1 MARRALS
8 TWRAAVCPG
17 PPEISRL
24 ARFVVVTCAIILSY
38 YGFQFFG
45 EIGVDEGSISIGI
58 SMKRAWSSPKTVLAT
73 AFAFAMIAT
82 LFGCAREKATSVD
95 AAGHETFR
103 TLADALEKRGEGD
116 RVKLF
121 EIHNEVREA
130 VDASAN
136 ATLRFFATVE
146 PDSELR
152 FAHAVA
158 DRDWSRA
165 TTSVAFAVFVREDD
179 GSMKRIY
186 RSEQRLDHNLQEPWD
201 EARVG
206 LDAYAGRTVE
216 IVLQASLRRES
227 AEVPTTPYEGRPV
240 WSHVR
245 VVTRKPTAAKGSNVL
260 WITLDTTRADHIS
273 AYGYGRP
280 TSPTIDALA
289 ARGTLYESAFSNAP
303 WTRPSVTSMMMS
315 QYPHKISSKTRFNDN
330 FTIDTQWPSLPGELR
345 RLGYTTAAFINAPTM
360 DFNFG
365 FGRGFNVY
373 EQTGNDT
380 FAVQHLAQWM
390 ERRDKARPYFVYFH
404 LLAAHAVYEYVEG
417 VTGWSYPT
425 PDRSRDLGGRFPGAN
440 EIRDN
445 PPNAEELA
453 ELVALYD
460 GEILAADRRVGE
472 VVEIL
477 RRDGELDQ
485 TYIVVTADHGEEF
498 GEHGGWEHGHALYDE
513 QIRVPLV
520 IVKPGQNEGRR
531 DSRVVALVDVAP
543 SLMHAL
549 GFTPPDSFVGRDLF
563 AESGFVDRP
572 VLSENILVGPHR
584 STLRTADMKYIFP
597 LGDGEE
603 EIFDPKTDPGEM
615 KNLASENGWLAK
627 ARQTHATFYGGLK
640 GDARER
646 VTRLRFMGRAPHT
659 WKMVY
664 KSDRR
669 CEPVFISAHATELV
683 WNEDDAHQSGAVE
696 FKTTPDKPIEIR
708 LPISDANK
716 AMSVE
721 IEVDGR
727 KVNNREIVVAGPGT
741 MEPTRAL
748 ADLTNREA
756 GQRLSVAIPP
766 ETVATMELVV
776 TAAIWDAAVPQQL
789 FDQAALL
796 ERLKSLGYI
805 Q

>member
-1 MARRALS
+1 MSPRPVRRSAIRNALLLAAIAALWSACATESSSPATAPEHKTFRAL
-8 TWRAAVCPG
+8 A
-17 PPEISRL
+17 E
-24 ARFVVVTCAIILSY
+24 
-38 YGFQFFG
+38 
-45 EIGVDEGSISIGI
+45 
-58 SMKRAWSSPKTVLAT
+58 
-73 AFAFAMIAT
+73 
-82 LFGCAREKATSVD
+82 
-95 AAGHETFR
+95 
-103 TLADALEKRGEGD
+103 ALEDRGESD
-116 RVKLF
+116 RIKLY

-136 ATLRFFATVE
+136 ATLRFFAAIE

-179 GSMKRIY
+179 GRMKRIY
-186 RSEQRLDHNLQEPWD
+186 RTEQRLDHNLQEPWD

-206 LDAYAGRTVE
+206 LDAYTGRTVE

-245 VVTRKPTAAKGSNVL
+245 VVTRKPAREKGPNVL
-260 WITLDTTRADHIS
+260 WITLDTTRADHLS

-280 TSPTIDALA
+280 TSPNIDALA
-289 ARGTLYESAFSNAP
+289 ARGTLFENAFSNAP

-315 QYPHKISSKTRFNDN
+315 QYPHKISTKTRFNDN
-330 FTIDTQWPSLPGELR
+330 FTIDTQWPSIPGELR
-345 RLGYTTAAFINAPTM
+345 RSGYTTAAFINAPTM

-365 FGRGFNVY
+365 FGRGFNLY

-380 FAVQHLAQWM
+380 FAVQHFTQWL
-390 ERRDKARPYFVYFH
+390 ERRDKARPYFAYFH

-417 VTGWSYPT
+417 VTAWPYPS
-425 PDRSRDLGGRFPGAN
+425 PERAQDLGNRFPGAN

-445 PPNAEELA
+445 PPNSQELA
-453 ELVALYD
+453 DLIALYD
-460 GEILAADRRVGE
+460 GEIMAADRRVGE

-477 RRDGELDQ
+477 RRDGELDR
-485 TYIVVTADHGEEF
+485 TWLVVTADHGEEF

-513 QIRVPLV
+513 QIKVPLV
-520 IVKPGQNEGRR
+520 IVPPGGNEGRR
-531 DSRVVALVDVAP
+531 DSRTVALVDVAP
-543 SLMHAL
+543 TLMRAL
-549 GFTPPDSFVGRDLF
+549 GIAPPDSFVGRDLF
-563 AESGFVDRP
+563 AQSGFADRP

-584 STLRTADMKYIFP
+584 GSLRTAEMKYIYP

-603 EIFDPKTDPGEM
+603 EIFDPKADPGEK
-615 KNLASENGWLAK
+615 KNLATDNAWLAK
-627 ARQTHATFYGGLK
+627 ARQTHATFFGALK

-646 VTRLRFMGRAPHT
+646 VARLRFMGRLPHK
-659 WKMVY
+659 WKMTY
-664 KSDRR
+664 RADRR

-683 WNEDDAHQSGAVE
+683 WKEDNEQRSGTVE
-696 FKTTPDKPIEIR
+696 FSTTPDKPIELR
-708 LPISDANK
+708 LPISEANR
-716 AMSVE
+716 SVSVSL
-721 IEVDGR
+721 EVDGR
-727 KVNNREIVVAGPGT
+727 KVTDREIVVAGPGN
-741 MEPTRAL
+741 MDPTRAL
-748 ADLTNREA
+748 ADLASREA

-766 ETVATMELVV
+766 ETVASMELVV

>member
-1 MARRALS
+1 MNLRTTKQIAVGTVALMVMAAL
-8 TWRAAVCPG
+8 
-17 PPEISRL
+17 
-24 ARFVVVTCAIILSY
+24 
-38 YGFQFFG
+38 
-45 EIGVDEGSISIGI
+45 
-58 SMKRAWSSPKTVLAT
+58 
-73 AFAFAMIAT
+73 AFAGCGRDASKPAPIAPERT
-82 LFGCAREKATSVD
+82 
-95 AAGHETFR
+95 TFT
-103 TLADALEKRGEGD
+103 TLAEALEQRGESD
-116 RVKLF
+116 RIKLF
-121 EIHNEVREA
+121 EIHSEVREA

-136 ATLRFFATVE
+136 ATLRFFSSVG

-245 VVTRKPTAAKGSNVL
+245 VVTRKPSKEKGPNVL
-260 WITLDTTRADHIS
+260 WITLDTTRADHLS

-280 TSPTIDALA
+280 TSPNIDALA
-289 ARGTLYESAFSNAP
+289 ARGTLYEHAFSNAP

-315 QYPHKISSKTRFNDN
+315 QYPHKISTKTRFNDN
-330 FTIDTQWPSLPGELR
+330 FTVDVQWPSLPSELR
-345 RLGYTTAAFINAPTM
+345 RAGYWTSAFINAPTM

-365 FGRGFNVY
+365 FGRGFNRY

-380 FAVQHLAQWM
+380 FAVQHFARWIEQ
-390 ERRDKARPYFVYFH
+390 RDKSRPYFAYFH
-404 LLAAHAVYEYVEG
+404 LLAAHAVYEHVEG
-417 VTGWSYPT
+417 VTAWPYPS
-425 PDRSRDLGGRFPGAN
+425 PDRARDLGNRFPGAN
-440 EIRDN
+440 EIREN

-453 ELVALYD
+453 ELISLYD

-472 VVEIL
+472 VLEIL
-477 RRDGELDQ
+477 RRDGELDH

-513 QIRVPLV
+513 QIRVPLI
-520 IVKPGQNEGRR
+520 IVKPGQTEGRR
-531 DSRVVALVDVAP
+531 DARTVALVDVAP
-543 SLMHAL
+543 TLMRAL

-563 AESGFVDRP
+563 AESGFADRP

-584 STLRTADMKYIFP
+584 SSLRTAEMKYIFP
-597 LGDGEE
+597 LGDGAE
-603 EIFDPKTDPGEM
+603 EIFDPRSDPAE
-615 KNLASENGWLAK
+615 KQNLAADNGSLAK
-627 ARQTHATFYGGLK
+627 ARQMHATFYGGLK

-646 VTRLRFMGRAPHT
+646 VARLRFMGRAPHK
-659 WKMVY
+659 WKMIY
-664 KSDRR
+664 RADRR

-683 WNEDDAHQSGAVE
+683 WKEDEVHQSGTVE
-696 FKTTPDKPIEIR
+696 FSTTPDKPMEIR

-716 AMSVE
+716 AMS
-721 IEVDGR
+721 IALEVDGR
-727 KVNNREIVVAGPGT
+727 KVNDREIVVAGSGS
-741 MEPTRAL
+741 MEPSRAL

-756 GQRLSVAIPP
+756 GQRLSVAVPP
-766 ETVATMELVV
+766 ETVASMELVV

>member
-1 MARRALS
+1 MDLRAK
-8 TWRAAVCPG
+8 T
-17 PPEISRL
+17 
-24 ARFVVVTCAIILSY
+24 RFAILM
-38 YGFQFFG
+38 
-45 EIGVDEGSISIGI
+45 VLL
-58 SMKRAWSSPKTVLAT
+58 LAT
-73 AFAFAMIAT
+73 AA
-82 LFGCAREKATSVD
+82 LPWSGCARDASTPAATSER
-95 AAGHETFR
+95 ATFS
-103 TLADALEKRGEGD
+103 TLADALDSRGESD
-116 RVKLF
+116 RIKLF
-121 EIHNEVREA
+121 EIHNQVREA
-130 VDASAN
+130 VDASSN
-136 ATLRFFATVE
+136 ATLRFYTKVE

-179 GSMKRIY
+179 GRMKRIY

-201 EARVG
+201 EARVA

-245 VVTRKPTAAKGSNVL
+245 VVTRKPTTPKGPNVL
-260 WITLDTTRADHIS
+260 WITLDTTRADHLS

-280 TSPTIDALA
+280 TSPVIDALA
-289 ARGTLYESAFSNAP
+289 ARGTLYEHAFSNAP

-315 QYPHKISSKTRFNDN
+315 QYPHRISTKTRFNDN

-345 RLGYTTAAFINAPTM
+345 RAGYWTAAFINAPTM

-365 FGRGFNVY
+365 FGRGFTVY
-373 EQTGNDT
+373 EQTGSDT
-380 FAVQHLAQWM
+380 FAVQHLAQWL

-417 VTGWSYPT
+417 VTAWPYPS
-425 PDRSRDLGGRFPGAN
+425 PDRARDLGNRFPGAN

-445 PPNAEELA
+445 PPNSQELA
-453 ELVALYD
+453 ELIALYD

-472 VVEIL
+472 VLEIL

-485 TYIVVTADHGEEF
+485 TYIVLTADHGEEF

-513 QIRVPLV
+513 QIKVPL
-520 IVKPGQNEGRR
+520 IIAKPGQTEGRR
-531 DSRVVALVDVAP
+531 DSRMVALVDVAP
-543 SLMHAL
+543 TLMRAL

-563 AESGFVDRP
+563 ADTGFTDRP

-584 STLRTADMKYIFP
+584 SSLRTAEMKYIFP
-597 LGDGEE
+597 LGDGVE
-603 EIFDPKTDPGEM
+603 EIFDPKVDPGEM
-615 KNLASENGWLAK
+615 HNLAADNHWLAK
-627 ARQTHATFYGGLK
+627 ARQTHATFYGELK

-646 VTRLRFMGRAPHT
+646 VARLRFMGRAPHK
-659 WKMVY
+659 WKMSY
-664 KSDRR
+664 RADRR

-683 WNEDDAHQSGAVE
+683 WKEDNEHQSGSVE
-696 FKTTPDKPIEIR
+696 FATTPDKPIEIR

-716 AMSVE
+716 TLTVTL
-721 IEVDGR
+721 EVDGR
-727 KVNNREIVVAGPGT
+727 KVTDREIVVAGPGS

-748 ADLTNREA
+748 ADLAGRDA

-766 ETVATMELVV
+766 ETVASMELVV